1 MSKEQAFLDYMK
13 KLNHYGQATAL
24 LQWDSRTGLPKKGQG
39 ERAEVLGTLSGEMHK
54 MITSEEV
61 TSLLEAVENDE
72 QVTAITKK
80 SAEQLRRDH
89 DAYKKIPADEFKAY
103 VMLRSESEAFWEEAK
118 ETNNFEGF
126 KPYLEKIVAFKK
138 KMIEY
143 LGYEGHPYNRLLDDF
158 EPGMTVEKLDPLF
171 EELKQRLIPLIQH
184 VNIAKNKPNTDVL
197 FHHFPKD
204 KQRELSLAFLD
215 TIGYDFHAGRL
226 DETVHPFA
234 TGINRGDVR
243 VTTKYDEHDFRV
255 ALLGTIHEGGHAL
268 YEQNI
273 SETLAGTFAGSA
285 SSFGIHESQSLFMEK
300 FVGQNERFWRS
311 NYPVLQRYAGGT
323 FDDVSFDEFFFAL
336 NESKPSFIRIEADE
350 LTYCLHII
358 VRYELEK
365 ALFSEELEVK
375 DLPKAWNEKMKDYF
389 GIVPATDAE
398 GVLQDVHWP
407 SGMFGYFPSYAL
419 GYVYAAQLHERL
431 LVDIPDFEERLET
444 GELEEIRA
452 WMTEHVHKHGAMK
465 KPDEIIRD
473 TTGSGVDA
481 KPLLAYLKNKY
492 ETLYA

>member
-1 MSKEQAFLDYMK
+1 M
-13 KLNHYGQATAL
+13 
-24 LQWDSRTGLPKKGQG
+24 
-39 ERAEVLGTLSGEMHK
+39 
-54 MITSEEV
+54 
-61 TSLLEAVENDE
+61 
-72 QVTAITKK
+72 
-80 SAEQLRRDH
+80 
-89 DAYKKIPADEFKAY
+89 
-103 VMLRSESEAFWEEAK
+103 
-118 ETNNFEGF
+118 
-126 KPYLEKIVAFKK
+126 
-138 KMIEY
+138 
-143 LGYEGHPYNRLLDDF
+143 
-158 EPGMTVEKLDPLF
+158 
-171 EELKQRLIPLIQH
+171 
-184 VNIAKNKPNTDVL
+184 
-197 FHHFPKD
+197 
-204 KQRELSLAFLD
+204 
-215 TIGYDFHAGRL
+215 
-226 DETVHPFA
+226 
-234 TGINRGDVR
+234 
-243 VTTKYDEHDFRV
+243 TTKYDEHDFRV

-300 FVGQNERFWRS
+300 FVGQNERFWRA

-444 GELEEIRA
+444 GELEGIRA

-481 KPLLAYLKNKY
+481 KPLIAYLKNKY